1 VANVFLSTVG
11 PPASLDAT
19 TQRKRTDPLSRPT
32 IKARLDAEVKTWTDQ
47 VSDDVLTDA
56 AEAVYGR
63 SKVDRSYDIPY
74 VAGYSID
81 GRTVFIDRHMPKS
94 MRVRGSAVNI
104 DVFLVLHEMVEKSL
118 LDEMRLHY
126 LHAHQI
132 ALRADQAAVRAA
144 GIGWRAYDQFV
155 KANEKHITDERL
167 QRVPINLDLTPY
179 RDEDD
184 FGLLNEMVRKR
195 RRRPS

>member
-1 VANVFLSTVG
+1 M
-11 PPASLDAT
+11 
-19 TQRKRTDPLSRPT
+19 SRAT

-56 AEAVYGR
+56 AAAVYR
-63 SKVDRSYDIPY
+63 RPTKVDRSYDIPY

-94 MRVRGSAVNI
+94 MRVRGSAFDI

-132 ALRADQAAVRAA
+132 ALRAEQAAVRAV

-167 QRVPINLDLTPY
+167 QRVPRSLDLTPY

-184 FGLLNEMVRKR
+184 FGLLNEMVRNQSVSR
-195 RRRPS
+195 AS